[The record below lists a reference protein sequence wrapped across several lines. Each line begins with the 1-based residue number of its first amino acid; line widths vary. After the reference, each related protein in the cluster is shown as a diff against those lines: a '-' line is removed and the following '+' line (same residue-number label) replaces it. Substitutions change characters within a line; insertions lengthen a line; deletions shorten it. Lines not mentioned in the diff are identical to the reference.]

1 MELFERKRVPLVVS
15 GHWHHGAEYGSGVAA
30 PGRAQGGTQFVVTV
44 TAGGWLVKK
53 PGGQPDPRG
62 FTVIAVED
70 KRILSVTTH
79 TVDSVGAPINGAR
92 VDKP

>member
-1 MELFERKRVPLVVS
+1 
-15 GHWHHGAEYGSGVAA
+15 
-30 PGRAQGGTQFVVTV
+30 VVTV

-70 KRILSVTTH
+70 GRILSVTTH
-79 TVDSVGAPINGAR
+79 TIDSGGAPKNGPR